1 VTQAEMDSLLSEW
14 QGILRLRDWGI
25 TATIVPVVE
34 FADADE
40 ADIEPHIQRREA
52 TARISE
58 GCPDPE
64 LSLVH
69 ELLHIWTRSLAEDST
84 NELIEEHAIE
94 AISNALIRFKRAA
107 LGRETLGREAA

>member
-1 VTQAEMDSLLSEW
+1 MDSLLAEW
-14 QGILRLRDWGI
+14 QGILRLRDWNV
-25 TATIVPVVE
+25 TATIVSVIE
-34 FADADE
+34 FADTDE
-40 ADIEPHIQRREA
+40 ADIEPHLQRREA

-69 ELLHIWTRSLAEDST
+69 ELLHIWTRSLSEEST

-94 AISNALIRFKRAA
+94 AISTALVRFKRAA
-107 LGRETLGREAA
+107 VGRETLGREAA